1 MPELRRYGGM
11 DSIDL
16 PFRRMWPAVGRLETG
31 EHHQSGRLCRSRWP
45 KQREEFTLGDREV
58 ELIDDV
64 PTGRHRSCTRSNST
78 MFVTSSVFLAPDF
91 QEYPP
96 HPVHVR
102 GALREV

>member
-1 MPELRRYGGM
+1 
-11 DSIDL
+11 
-16 PFRRMWPAVGRLETG
+16 
-31 EHHQSGRLCRSRWP
+31 
-45 KQREEFTLGDREV
+45 
-58 ELIDDV
+58 
-64 PTGRHRSCTRSNST
+64 